1 MKQFL
6 VVLFALCMLGVE
18 SQAQA
23 SAGEEKPGTGLAIG
37 LGYDYWGY
45 GLSARY
51 GDLSA
56 LIATE
61 YYAGLSISGDYR
73 MAQGDVVGI
82 ENLDWY
88 AGPGAIVS
96 LGSEWYGSSFG
107 VRGTGG
113 VLWKPAPKFELF
125 SQISPTL
132 SFGDTYWSGFHFG
145 YSAGVRY
152 RL

>member
-1 MKQFL
+1 MKHCL
-6 VVLFALCMLGVE
+6 TILITLCALQSGLN
-18 SQAQA
+18 AQA
-23 SAGEEKPGTGLAIG
+23 AATTDSPDKALAVG

-45 GLSARY
+45 GISARY

-56 LIATE
+56 LLATE
-61 YYAGLSISGDYR
+61 YYTGLSISGDYR
-73 MAQGDVVGI
+73 LAHDKVSSI

-88 AGPGAIVS
+88 AGAGAIVS
-96 LGSEWYGSSFG
+96 FGSAWYGSSFG
-107 VRGTGG
+107 ARGTAG
-113 VLWKPAPKFELF
+113 VLWNPAPKFELF

-132 SFGDTYWSGFHFG
+132 SFGDTYWTGFHFG